1 MVFQDFLSFLQFLK
15 INILK
20 YILSYM
26 RVLFINKNMPIE
38 EIKKYVNTL
47 EEKEDFQTNNTEV
60 IKNVYVNNNF
70 EDIFDDLIYSY
81 NEDDYDLYIIVLDKF
96 YNDYEADDLIS
107 RCKENVNILKNE
119 NDFKFK
125 NLIDNSLIFE

>member
-1 MVFQDFLSFLQFLK
+1 
-15 INILK
+15 
-20 YILSYM
+20 M

-96 YNDYEADDLIS
+96 YTTDEAEDLIL
-107 RCKENVNILKNE
+107 RCKENIYELRNE
-119 NDFKFK
+119 NDFIFK
-125 NLIDNSLIFE
+125 NLIDNNLIFE

>member
-1 MVFQDFLSFLQFLK
+1 
-15 INILK
+15 
-20 YILSYM
+20 M

-96 YNDYEADDLIS
+96 YNDYEADELINM
-107 RCKENVNILKNE
+107 CKENVNILKNE

>member
-1 MVFQDFLSFLQFLK
+1 
-15 INILK
+15 
-20 YILSYM
+20 M

-96 YNDYEADDLIS
+96 YNDYEADELIN